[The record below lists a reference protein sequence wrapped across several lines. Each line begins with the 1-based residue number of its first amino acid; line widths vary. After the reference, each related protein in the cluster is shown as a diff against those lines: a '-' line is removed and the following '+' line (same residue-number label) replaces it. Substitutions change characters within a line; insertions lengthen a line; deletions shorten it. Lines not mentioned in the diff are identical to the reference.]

1 MKNLIKRFKNMERE
15 EAIKRLAEIKSKIIA
30 LDDEIDKMMAE
41 IDSEEENEKDKR
53 IIRRIVRDFLLNV
66 YDGIEES
73 VEIGKKQQIE
83 LYRKLEKKFKYI
95 KGRKITVYRAM
106 QYANIEFEY
115 LKELN
120 DGWRIIKIT
129 IPEEE

>member
-1 MKNLIKRFKNMERE
+1 MEKDE
-15 EAIKRLAEIKSKIIA
+15 VIQKLAELKASI
-30 LDDEIDKMMAE
+30 LDIDKAIENMLEDM
-41 IDSEEENEKDKR
+41 DSMEENEKDKR
-53 IIRRIVRDFLLNV
+53 LIRKIIREFLLNV
-66 YDGIEES
+66 SDGMEES

-95 KGRKITVYRAM
+95 KGRKMTVYRAM
-106 QYANIEFEY
+106 QYAEIEFEY

>member
-1 MKNLIKRFKNMERE
+1 MEKDE
-15 EAIKRLAEIKSKIIA
+15 VIQKLAELKASI
-30 LDDEIDKMMAE
+30 LDIDKAIENMLEDM
-41 IDSEEENEKDKR
+41 DSMEENEKDKR
-53 IIRRIVRDFLLNV
+53 LIRKIVREFLLMNV
-66 YDGIEES
+66 SDGIEES

-95 KGRKITVYRAM
+95 KGRKMTVYRAM
-106 QYANIEFEY
+106 QYAEIEFEY

-129 IPEEE
+129 IPGEE

>member
-1 MKNLIKRFKNMERE
+1 MEKYE
-15 EAIKRLAEIKSKIIA
+15 VMQKLAELKASI
-30 LDDEIDKMMAE
+30 LDIDKAIENMLEDM
-41 IDSEEENEKDKR
+41 DSMEENEKDKR
-53 IIRRIVRDFLLNV
+53 LIRRIVRDFLLNV
-66 YDGIEES
+66 SDGIEES

-95 KGRKITVYRAM
+95 KGRKLTCYRAM

-115 LKELN
+115 LKELD

>member
-1 MKNLIKRFKNMERE
+1 MEKDE
-15 EAIKRLAEIKSKIIA
+15 VIQKLAELKASI
-30 LDDEIDKMMAE
+30 LDIDKAIENMLEDM
-41 IDSEEENEKDKR
+41 DSMEENEKDKR
-53 IIRRIVRDFLLNV
+53 LIRKIIREFLLNV
-66 YDGIEES
+66 SDGIEES

-95 KGRKITVYRAM
+95 KGRKMTVYRAM
-106 QYANIEFEY
+106 QYAEIEFEY

-129 IPEEE
+129 IPGEE

>member
-1 MKNLIKRFKNMERE
+1 MERE
-15 EAIKRLAEIKSKIIA
+15 EAIRKLAEIKSKIIA
-30 LDDEIDKMMAE
+30 LDDEIDKMIAE

-53 IIRRIVRDFLLNV
+53 LIRKIIREFLLNV
-66 YDGIEES
+66 SDGIEES

-95 KGRKITVYRAM
+95 KGRKLTCYRAM

-115 LKELN
+115 LKELD